1 MGLFILKFCED
12 DVVGSDVVW
21 RGSCFRDMMFGVG
34 WLWFIELIRGIVDV
48 VLCMGCDFVFGGM
61 GILMFGIFLLL
72 VVFGDG
78 GFFKVVGVFVM
89 GMFVL

>member
-12 DVVGSDVVW
+12 GVVGSDVVW